1 MDALESPPRIILD
14 GLLHR
19 GELARI
25 ELKDARTH
33 LAVTG
38 AAAGVAGALVLLGG
52 LTGTFAL
59 AALVWERGDR
69 AVILGLVALGYVL
82 GACALGWW
90 TALRIRSWHP
100 LSETRYQLREDC
112 ACLNHYLSTNGS

>member
-1 MDALESPPRIILD
+1 MDALGSPPRIILE

-19 GELARI
+19 GELAGI
-25 ELKDARTH
+25 ELRDARSH
-33 LAVTG
+33 LAITG
-38 AAAGVAGALVLLGG
+38 AAAGGAGALVLLGG

-82 GACALGWW
+82 VAGALGWW
-90 TALRIRSWHP
+90 TAARVRSWRP
-100 LSETRYQLREDC
+100 LPETRYQLREDC
-112 ACLNHYLSTNGS
+112 ACLNHYLSTKDG